1 MFYFSRALWQ
11 YLETRVT
18 PLLAGVVAYADT
30 NANLDLLMEDG
41 DNLWI
46 SFMWLDMFSN
56 ADIAI
61 IKYKLVWRT
70 IVPVHSWSL
79 CSSSVYLCVH
89 ARVCAIHTFLDSRTH
104 QWSLL

>member
-1 MFYFSRALWQ
+1 MFFFRRALSQ

-46 SFMWLDMFSN
+46 TSMWLDMFGN

-61 IKYKLVWRT
+61 VKYKLVYGEPLYWDIHGLYVAPHVCMR
-70 IVPVHSWSL
+70 VSVHM
-79 CSSSVYLCVH
+79 
-89 ARVCAIHTFLDSRTH
+89 HTFMGSRTH